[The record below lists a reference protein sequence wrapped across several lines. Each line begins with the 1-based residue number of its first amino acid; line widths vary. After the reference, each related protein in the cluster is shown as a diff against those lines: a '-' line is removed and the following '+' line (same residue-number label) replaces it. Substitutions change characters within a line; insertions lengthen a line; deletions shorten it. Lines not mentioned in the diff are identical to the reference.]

1 MVNITGDINIG
12 IRIINLIGVYEYIA
26 TPITNP
32 ESDQYR
38 FLEVLYAKDSNQ
50 IKMHNNKGS
59 NAGRVASFPSMIGHM
74 VKEQIIAAIKLD
86 LILVSDLEAKKTPTT
101 VRILAIADG
110 HLIAAGVL
118 PSTLI
123 AMDIR

>member
-1 MVNITGDINIG
+1 
-12 IRIINLIGVYEYIA
+12 
-26 TPITNP
+26 
-32 ESDQYR
+32 
-38 FLEVLYAKDSNQ
+38 
-50 IKMHNNKGS
+50 MHNNKGS

-74 VKEQIIAAIKLD
+74 VKEQIIAAIKPD
-86 LILVSDLEAKKTPTT
+86 LILVSDLEARKTPTT